1 MDRPPFEVA
10 DVIRSLADAN
20 GVVPGLCVST
30 AQQRV
35 LNAIAACR
43 TAKLGGHVL
52 ECDAH
57 CGHEDISYNSCRNR
71 HCPKC
76 QAKRRADWLE
86 ARCQDLLPVPYFHAV
101 FTLPGFIG
109 PLALQNQRAIYG
121 LLFSTAGDTLK
132 EIAADPKH
140 LGAEIGFIAVLHTWG
155 QTLVH
160 HPHVHCVVP
169 GGGLSP
175 DQRTW
180 IASPQD
186 FLFSVRVL
194 AKLFR
199 GKFIAGLRGLY
210 KQGRLHLVGSLEA
223 LVQSDHFDLFCDK
236 LREQDWVVYAKPPFG
251 GPEQV
256 LKYLARYTHRVA
268 IANRRILSVD
278 ADTVS
283 FRHKDYAHG
292 NCQRVMSLSKLEF
305 LRRFLLHVLPD
316 GLVRIRHVGFLANR
330 CRKDKIALCRQLLHD
345 QGLADQ
351 NDLDA
356 EPVSNDDLV
365 AETPGHDDDEQSNGP
380 DDVEPIDDH
389 RCPKCGK
396 GEMRRS
402 RTFDPQSS
410 WTYNGIK
417 PIAQDT
423 S

>member
-1 MDRPPFEVA
+1 VDKPPFEVA

-20 GVVPGLCVST
+20 GVVPDLCVST

-52 ECDAH
+52 ECNAH

-71 HCPKC
+71 NCPKC

-86 ARCQDLLPVPYFHAV
+86 ARCQDLLPVPYFHVV
-101 FTLPGFIG
+101 FTLPGLIA
-109 PLALQNQRAIYG
+109 PLALQNQRALYG

-180 IASPQD
+180 IASPRD
-186 FLFSVRVL
+186 FLFSVHVL
-194 AKLFR
+194 SKLFR

-210 KQGRLHLVGSLEA
+210 KQGGLHLGGNLEA
-223 LVQSDHFDLFCDK
+223 LVQSDRFDLFCHK

-268 IANRRILSVD
+268 IANRRILSMD

-283 FRHKDYAHG
+283 FRYKDYAHG
-292 NCQRVMSLSKLEF
+292 SCQRVMSLSKLEF

-330 CRKDKIALCRQLLHD
+330 CRKGKIALCRQLLRD
-345 QGLADQ
+345 RGLADQ

-356 EPVSNDDLV
+356 ESVSNDNLV
-365 AETPGHDDDEQSNGP
+365 AETQDYVDDEHSSGP
-380 DDVEPIDDH
+380 DDVDPIDDH

-410 WTYNGIK
+410 WTYNGVK
-417 PIAQDT
+417 PPAQDT